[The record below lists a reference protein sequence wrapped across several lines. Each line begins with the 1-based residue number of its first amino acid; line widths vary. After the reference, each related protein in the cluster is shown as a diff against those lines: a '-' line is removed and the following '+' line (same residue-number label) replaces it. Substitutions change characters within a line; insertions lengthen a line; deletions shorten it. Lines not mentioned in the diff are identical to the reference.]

1 MLAIA
6 SLRCA
11 PHQPGRKE
19 KAHDQFS
26 GAEFREE
33 SSAQRSD
40 QFQHGQVSRLR
51 KTQPTPGM
59 LNLCCLS

>member
-1 MLAIA
+1 MLAVA

-19 KAHDQFS
+19 KAHYQFS
-26 GAEFREE
+26 GVREE

-51 KTQPTPGM
+51 KAQATPGTI
-59 LNLCCLS
+59 NLSCLL